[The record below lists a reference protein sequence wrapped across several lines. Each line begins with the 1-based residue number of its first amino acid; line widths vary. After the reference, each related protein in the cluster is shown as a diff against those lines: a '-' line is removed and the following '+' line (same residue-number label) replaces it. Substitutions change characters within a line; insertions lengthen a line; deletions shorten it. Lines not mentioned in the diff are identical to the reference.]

1 MRRLAIAV
9 GGVGLIAA
17 AAAGAVLAAR
27 SRARRIREFPD
38 PVALEDLLREPTGED
53 AVVERPDGTRLR
65 VRIAGAGPNRGR
77 WHTASR

>member
-1 MRRLAIAV
+1 MRRSAIAV

-27 SRARRIREFPD
+27 SRARRIRGFPD
-38 PVALEDLLREPTGED
+38 PVALEDLLARAHRRGGGGRASRWHP
-53 AVVERPDGTRLR
+53 A
-65 VRIAGAGPNRGR
+65 AGPDLPARVEPWR